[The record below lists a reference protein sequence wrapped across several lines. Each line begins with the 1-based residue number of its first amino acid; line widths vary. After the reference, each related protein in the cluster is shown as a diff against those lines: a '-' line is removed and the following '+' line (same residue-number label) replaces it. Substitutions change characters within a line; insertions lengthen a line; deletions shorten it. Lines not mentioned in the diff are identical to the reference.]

1 MEAFI
6 AMLGLSVLAA
16 FIGLIVMMIMAEWK
30 IYKKL
35 GEEGWVCLI
44 PIYSTYVLYK
54 RIWSE
59 GAARISVVAGL
70 LSVAMSVVDIVV
82 EQYVNEVSMA
92 GAYAY
97 LVLSVLAIIGG
108 IVSVVLSAI
117 ACNKLAEAFGRG
129 VGTTIGLICLYVVFI
144 PILGFGKAQY
154 KMADSMKAAQPAL
167 EAGNAEE
174 DGWLES

>member
-59 GAARISVVAGL
+59 SAARISVVTGL
-70 LSVAMSVVDIVV
+70 LSIALSVANSAVEIYANEMSV
-82 EQYVNEVSMA
+82 A

-97 LVLSVLAIIGG
+97 LALAALCIVGY
-108 IVSVVLSAI
+108 IVSIAMSAI

-129 VGTTIGLICLYVVFI
+129 VGTTIGLICLNVVFI

-154 KMADSMKAAQPAL
+154 KMADSMKAAQPVL